1 MDADELPDDPA
12 DDRFHY
18 VWENRVRYAET
29 DAQRIVFY
37 GEYVT
42 YQDETFTE
50 FLRQLEFP
58 YTELE
63 ERGLDFHVVHTE
75 LDYHSFA
82 EFDDGLRNGFRVSAV
97 RESSA
102 DLEWVC
108 RQAAD
113 GRVVASGE
121 LTHVAVGEDGPTR
134 VPDDFRD
141 AVVAFQDEP
150 PEPV

>member
-1 MDADELPDDPA
+1 MDADDLPADPA
-12 DDRFHY
+12 DDRLHY

-29 DAQRIVFY
+29 DAQGIVFY

-42 YQDETFTE
+42 YQDETFSE
-50 FLRQLEFP
+50 FLRTIDYPYEDLE
-58 YTELE
+58 TL
-63 ERGLDFHVVHTE
+63 GIDFHVVHTE

-82 EFDDGLRNGFRVSAV
+82 EFDDELRNGFRVAAV

-102 DLEWVC
+102 DFEWVC
-108 RQAAD
+108 RAAAD
-113 GRVVASGE
+113 DRVVASGE
-121 LTHVAVGEDGPTR
+121 ITHVAVGDDGPTR
-134 VPDDFRD
+134 IPDAFRD

>member
-1 MDADELPDDPA
+1 MDADDLPADPT

-18 VWENRVRYAET
+18 VYENRVRYAET
-29 DAQRIVFY
+29 DAQGIVFY

-42 YQDETFTE
+42 FQDETFSE
-50 FLRQLEFP
+50 FLRRLEFP
-58 YTELE
+58 YAELE

-82 EFDDGLRNGFRVSAV
+82 EFDDVLRNGFRVAAI

-102 DLEWVC
+102 DFEWVC

-113 GRVVASGE
+113 DRIVASGAI
-121 LTHVAVGEDGPTR
+121 THVAVGDDGPTR
-134 VPDDFRD
+134 VPDDFRE
-141 AVVAFQDEP
+141 AVLAFQDEP
-150 PEPV
+150 PDPV